1 MKICSFLPSATEILF
16 ALGLGDSVAGVTFE
30 CNYPPQARSKPVVV
44 RAKLPHGLTAAE
56 IDREV
61 ATFVSRG
68 ESLYRIDADK
78 LREIQPA
85 LIVTQDLCY
94 VCAASPDDL
103 AAVLQTLSPRPRV
116 LSLSPNT
123 LQDVWNDILAV
134 GDATGRSREAAAL
147 VASLETRV
155 AKVAEEGKQRPPVR
169 VLCLE
174 WLDPPYAAGHWVPEM
189 VAIAGGQDVLGIAG
203 RPGFRVTWEQV
214 LNTAAELVIVA
225 PCGYDE
231 EQARAELN
239 SFHFPP
245 GWEDLPAVRN
255 GRVIPMDANSYFSCP
270 GPRLAEGVEL
280 LADLLSSCLA
290 GTAT

>member
-16 ALGLGDSVAGVTFE
+16 ALGLDDSVAGVTFE

-44 RAKLPHGLTAAE
+44 HTKLPHGLTAAA

-61 ATFVSRG
+61 ARFVSRG
-68 ESLYRIDADK
+68 ESLYRIDPDK
-78 LREIQPA
+78 LRDIQPA
-85 LIVTQDLCY
+85 LIVTQDLCH
-94 VCAASPDDL
+94 VCAASSDDL
-103 AAVLQTLSPRPRV
+103 SAILETLSPRPRV

-123 LQDVWNDILAV
+123 LQDVWNDILVV
-134 GDATGRSREAAAL
+134 GDATGRSREAEA
-147 VASLETRV
+147 VVSGLETRV
-155 AKVAEEGKQRPPVR
+155 AKVVEESKLRPPVR

-189 VAIAGGQDVLGIAG
+189 VAIAGGHDVLGVAG
-203 RPGFRVTWEQV
+203 RPGFQVTWEQV
-214 LNTAAELVIVA
+214 LKTAAELVIVA

-239 SFHFPP
+239 QFRFPP

-255 GRVIPMDANSYFSCP
+255 GRVIPVDAHSYFSRP
-270 GPRLAEGVEL
+270 GPRLAEGLEL
-280 LADLLSSCLA
+280 LAGLLSSSLA
-290 GTAT
+290 GRAR